1 MAKKPLRG
9 IELQDKEK
17 LKKKLKYTG
26 ILFRKSLLLK
36 DAC

>member
-9 IELQDKEK
+9 IELQDKETQ
-17 LKKKLKYTG
+17 KKLKYTG